1 MRANLVRSIVAIG
14 LLAAAAPQHPAV
26 FNKTR
31 VTFRSGGLTLVGYAY
46 HPDGNGPF
54 PTVIWNHGSEKNP
67 GGGPQFDSVAAVFV
81 PAGYAV
87 FAPMRRGHSDSEGR
101 YIVDALNAA
110 RAIGDGSDRK
120 LMVRLLETE
129 QLGDQLAGVAYAKT
143 LPFIDARRLV
153 VAGCSFGGI
162 QTLLA
167 AERAGY
173 RIPGRVPHLAG
184 GADMGPHTGDSGTSH
199 PVGACDQHSSTVDPA
214 AKGRESRAGARV
226 RRRSGPSR
234 QEGISNDG
242 VSADDAGQ
250 PAGALLRRG
259 EGIPQLGKGRG
270 GVLRRCVEVT
280 GAVRSHDFRTAQ
292 SSTPAA
298 RRAEP

>member
-167 AERAGY
+167 AERAPAIGF
-173 RIPGRVPHLAG
+173 RAAFPISPAALTWDRTPEIQERLTQSVRAISIPVLLIQPPKDASLEPARVLGAEAARLGKKEFRTMVYPPTMPDSQQVHCFG
-184 GADMGPHTGDSGTSH
+184 GAKGFHNW
-199 PVGACDQHSSTVDPA
+199 
-214 AKGRESRAGARV
+214 AKHAVAFF
-226 RRRSGPSR
+226 
-234 QEGISNDG
+234 DG
-242 VSADDAGQ
+242 V
-250 PAGALLRRG
+250 L
-259 EGIPQLGKGRG
+259 K
-270 GVLRRCVEVT
+270 
-280 GAVRSHDFRTAQ
+280 
-292 SSTPAA
+292 
-298 RRAEP
+298 

>member
-1 MRANLVRSIVAIG
+1 MRANVVRTIVVFG
-14 LLAAAAPQHPAV
+14 LLTAAAAQNRV

-31 VTFRSGGLTLVGYAY
+31 VTFKSGSLTLVGYAY

-87 FAPMRRGHSDSEGR
+87 FAPMRRGHSDSEGG
-101 YIVDALNAA
+101 YIVDTLNAA

-129 QLGDQLAGVAYAKT
+129 QLGDQLAGVAFAKT
-143 LPFIDARRLV
+143 LPFVDARRLV

-167 AERAGY
+167 AERASAVGF
-173 RIPGRVPHLAG
+173 RAAFPISPAALTWDRTPEIQERLKRSVSAINIPVLLIQPPKDASLEPAHVLGAEAVRLGKKQFRTMVYQPTMPDSQQVHCFG
-184 GADMGPHTGDSGTSH
+184 GAKGFHNW
-199 PVGACDQHSSTVDPA
+199 
-214 AKGRESRAGARV
+214 AKDAVAFF
-226 RRRSGPSR
+226 
-234 QEGISNDG
+234 DG
-242 VSADDAGQ
+242 V
-250 PAGALLRRG
+250 L
-259 EGIPQLGKGRG
+259 K
-270 GVLRRCVEVT
+270 
-280 GAVRSHDFRTAQ
+280 
-292 SSTPAA
+292 
-298 RRAEP
+298 